1 MKWQNSSLTQSELSL
16 PKYRVPNLK
25 ILCIEKLPQLDG
37 PVCLQVICHKYFNFA
52 KEKGWK
58 IIFFFF
64 LDHIEICFGVLS

>member
-1 MKWQNSSLTQSELSL
+1 MGAQFKNIMYS
-16 PKYRVPNLK
+16 
-25 ILCIEKLPQLDG
+25 IEKLPQLDG

-58 IIFFFF
+58 ISFFFF